1 MKYLFRGLLLIILGV
16 VAVGLF
22 VRFAPVTPEDW
33 HIDPMTVERPDAEN
47 FYLLRPEDGDG
58 PAPVFDAPPET
69 LASAFQALA
78 GAMPRSSLIQGSAAE
93 GHMTV
98 MVRSQLMGFPD
109 FVTVKV
115 MAVEGGSTLAVF
127 SRSKYGYSDLGV
139 NKARVENWLAE
150 LEVRLQ
156 P

>member
-1 MKYLFRGLLLIILGV
+1 MKYLLRGLLLIILGV

-33 HIDPMTVERPDAEN
+33 HVDPMTVERPDAEN
-47 FYLLRPEDGDG
+47 FYLLRPEGGDG
-58 PAPVFDAPPET
+58 PAPVFDTTPET

-78 GAMPRSSLIQGSAAE
+78 DAMPRSSLIQGSAAA

-139 NKARVENWLAE
+139 NKARVEDWLAE
-150 LEVRLQ
+150 LEARLQ